1 MISRIIGRHKYMRIK
16 DNFIFQN
23 VADEYIVVP
32 VGDQADRLNGII
44 KLNSA
49 GAYLWNLLAD
59 KERSYEELIDS
70 LIGKFK
76 IERVLAETDVN
87 RFVDQLKRLHC
98 IDE

>member
-1 MISRIIGRHKYMRIK
+1 MRIK

-32 VGDQADRLNGII
+32 VGDQADQLNGII